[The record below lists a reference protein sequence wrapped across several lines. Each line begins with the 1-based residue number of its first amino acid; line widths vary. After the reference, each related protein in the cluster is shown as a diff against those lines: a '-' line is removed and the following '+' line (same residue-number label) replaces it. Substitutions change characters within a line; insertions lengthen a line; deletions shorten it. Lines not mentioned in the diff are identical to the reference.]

1 MMTAYELYK
10 LRLDLAMLAEARAQR
25 AAAWFGIG
33 SPEHLAE
40 LARAD
45 AAWDEMDARYTYD
58 CTYSHPL
65 ARYAPHPEETR

>member
-1 MMTAYELYK
+1 MTDYELYK
-10 LRLDLAMLAEARAQR
+10 LRLDLAMLAETRAQR

-45 AAWDEMDARYTYD
+45 AAWNEMHALDTYTY
-58 CTYSHPL
+58 PL